1 MELKRITVKNF
12 RCFENLT
19 LDLHPELTVLIAP
32 NGMGKTALLDA
43 VRIAVWPFVEAFDLG
58 TQTGKS
64 ATIQSEDV
72 RLFQNAEKDMEAAV
86 PSAITAYGSWREDKQ
101 GISWTQVR
109 DSLKPDFE
117 SSYAYGPTSE
127 DLTDSKE
134 GSPLGMK
141 IIDEYYAWESG
152 PKALNDFG
160 KELQKEIRREDRRSP
175 LDLPAIVY
183 LGTGRFCRQD
193 THSSDA
199 SLRKPD
205 REMFSRTW
213 GYRDCISLLPG
224 YRQFE
229 DWYSWVWHSYWE
241 EHIRRYQKK
250 GSPSDKEQRFQN
262 IIRGVQAAVNE
273 LVEKETGWRDIE
285 YSVGLSNQTLLSHPE
300 HGDLPFGSLSDGL
313 RNAVAMAADLAFRCS
328 RLNPH
333 HGAEAALKTEG
344 IAMIDEVDLFLHPAW
359 QQTIIGSLR
368 RAFPKIQFIV
378 TTHSPQVLST
388 VKSECIRILKD
399 GQVYSAPK
407 GTKGAEASRVL
418 KRVLGVDVR
427 PAGDEN
433 AILLNEYLDL
443 VYAGKWDAP
452 EAVEKRKSLDEIY
465 GDEEPALTEADLY
478 IENKKWEMEIEED
491 Q

>member
-1 MELKRITVKNF
+1 MKLKRITVKNF

-32 NGMGKTALLDA
+32 NGMGKTAMLDA
-43 VRIAVWPFVEAFDLG
+43 VRIAVWPFVKAFDLG
-58 TQTGKS
+58 TQTGRS
-64 ATIQSEDV
+64 ATIQPEDV
-72 RLFQNAEKDMEAAV
+72 RLFQNAEGDMEAAV

-101 GISWTQVR
+101 GITWSQIR
-109 DSLKPDFE
+109 DSVKPDFE
-117 SSYAYGPTSE
+117 SSYADGPNSE
-127 DLTDSKE
+127 GLTDSKE
-134 GSPLGMK
+134 GPLGDLK
-141 IIDEYYAWESG
+141 ILDEHDCYKSG
-152 PKALNDFG
+152 TKALNDFG
-160 KELQKEIRREDRRSP
+160 VELQKEIRREDRRSP
-175 LDLPAIVY
+175 LDLPLIVY

-193 THSSDA
+193 PHSSDA
-199 SLRKPD
+199 SLGKPG
-205 REMFSRTW
+205 RGMLSRTW
-213 GYRDCISLLPG
+213 GYRDCISLTSG
-224 YRQFE
+224 YQQFE
-229 DWYSWVWHSYWE
+229 DWYSWLWHSYWE

-250 GSPSDKEQRFQN
+250 APPSDKEQRFQN
-262 IIRGVQAAVNE
+262 IIRGVQATVNE
-273 LVEKETGWRDIE
+273 LVEKETGWGDIA
-285 YSVGLSNQTLLSHPE
+285 YSVGLSNQTFLSHPL

-313 RNAVAMAADLAFRCS
+313 RNAVAMAADLAFRCIK
-328 RLNPH
+328 LNPH
-333 HGAEAALKTEG
+333 HDTEAALKTEG
-344 IAMIDEVDLFLHPAW
+344 IAMIDEVDMFLHPKW

-418 KRVLGVDVR
+418 KRVLGVEVR
-427 PAGDEN
+427 PPGDEN
-433 AILLNEYLDL
+433 TILLKEYLDL
-443 VYAGKWDAP
+443 VYSDKWEAP

-478 IENKKWEMEIEED
+478 IENKKWEIEIEED